1 MKNGTNLF
9 TRNLKN
15 FQYRFDQTCTFRKK
29 KKMWFLILKGHASK
43 AYGLSYPVG
52 SKFNKI
58 KAE

>member
-29 KKMWFLILKGHASK
+29 KNVVFNFEGHASK